1 MSPKSPSLPA
11 MNIIVISAVF
21 PPEPVVSSQT
31 SSQLVDAL
39 IERGHHVQVI
49 VPFPSRPSGQL
60 YEGYQRKAFD
70 TSVDEVGCKLTRC
83 WSTISSKS
91 SISSRF
97 LENISFGIF
106 SSLALLLAVKP
117 DVIYSNSWPIFATG
131 LTTLVAKIKGIPI
144 IISVQDI
151 YPDSLV
157 IQNRLSS
164 NNLITKIFKKI
175 DVAIASSSS
184 HLIVISSQ
192 FSDTYRNDRNISG
205 DKISIIPN
213 WLKKDSSFI
222 SGVNQQNIKVDYRT
236 KYDIPHNDFVVMYG
250 GNIGVAAGVE
260 MVIKAFEL
268 LVKTSDKIWL
278 FIAGAGSQ
286 LEECQIIVRDKK
298 IPRVVFHHPW
308 LKEETA
314 EVLNIANL
322 MILPTMGQQSLV
334 SVPSKLISYMLS
346 GKAILSTALPYSELA
361 NVVDQSKCGWHIE
374 PENFNLVAVE
384 IIRISKLPTSEL
396 LACGESGRRY
406 ALENS
411 TDEVCIPK
419 VINLIESFHH
429 NK

>member
-1 MSPKSPSLPA
+1 
-11 MNIIVISAVF
+11 MNVIVVSAVF

-31 SSQLVDAL
+31 SSQLVNAL
-39 IERGHHVQVI
+39 IQKGHQVQVI

-60 YEGYQRKAFD
+60 YDGYHRKTFD
-70 TSVDEVGCKLTRC
+70 TFIDEVGCKVTRC
-83 WSTISSKS
+83 WSTISPKS
-91 SISSRF
+91 SIASRF

-106 SSLALLLAVKP
+106 SSLALLFAAKP

-157 IQNRLSS
+157 IQSRLSE
-164 NNLITKIFKKI
+164 NNLITKILKKI
-175 DVAIASSSS
+175 DVAIASASS

-192 FSDTYRNDRNISG
+192 FSDIYKNDRNVPAS
-205 DKISIIPN
+205 KISIIPN

-222 SGVNQQNIKVDYRT
+222 SGDNRKDVKVDYRA
-236 KYDIPHNDFVVMYG
+236 KYGIHQDDFVVMYG
-250 GNIGVAAGVE
+250 GNIGVAAGVKTL
-260 MVIKAFEL
+260 IKAFQLIAES
-268 LVKTSDKIWL
+268 SDKTWL
-278 FIAGAGSQ
+278 LIAGGGSQ
-286 LEECQIIVRDKK
+286 LEECQRIVQDNN
-298 IPRVVFHHPW
+298 IPKVVFHHPW

-346 GKAILSTALPYSELA
+346 GKAILSTALPNSELA
-361 NVVDQSKCGWHIE
+361 NVVEQSSCGWHIE
-374 PENFNLVAVE
+374 PENPNLIAEEV
-384 IIRISKLPTSEL
+384 IKISKLPTSNL
-396 LACGESGRRY
+396 LACGEAGRRY

-419 VINLIESFHH
+419 VIDLIESFHS

>member
-1 MSPKSPSLPA
+1 MLPKLTSSPK
-11 MNIIVISAVF
+11 MNIIVVSAVF

-31 SSQLVDAL
+31 SSQLVNAL
-39 IERGHHVQVI
+39 IQKGHQVQVI
-49 VPFPSRPSGQL
+49 IPFPSRPSGQL
-60 YEGYQRKAFD
+60 YDGYHRKPFD
-70 TSVDEVGCKLTRC
+70 TSIDEVGCKVTRC
-83 WSTISSKS
+83 WSTISPKS
-91 SISSRF
+91 SILSRF

-106 SSLALLLAVKP
+106 SSLALLFAAKP

-131 LTTLVAKIKGIPI
+131 LTTLVAKVKGIPI
-144 IISVQDI
+144 IISVQDV

-157 IQNRLSS
+157 IQNRLSES
-164 NNLITKIFKKI
+164 NLITKILKKI
-175 DVAIASSSS
+175 DIAIASTSS

-192 FSDTYRNDRNISG
+192 FSDIYKNDRNVSVS
-205 DKISIIPN
+205 KISIIPN

-222 SGVNQQNIKVDYRT
+222 PEDNQQDIKVDYRA
-236 KYDIPHNDFVVMYG
+236 KYGIPQNDFVVMYG

-260 MVIKAFEL
+260 IVIKAFQ
-268 LVKTSDKIWL
+268 LVEKSSDKIWL
-278 FIAGAGSQ
+278 LIAGGGSQ
-286 LEECQIIVRDKK
+286 LEECRRIVQNDK
-298 IPRVVFHHPW
+298 ISRVVFHHPW

-346 GKAILSTALPYSELA
+346 GKAILSTALPHSELA
-361 NVVDQSKCGWHIE
+361 NVVEKSNCGWHIE
-374 PENFNLVAVE
+374 PESPDLISEEV
-384 IIRISKLPTSEL
+384 IKISKLPTSNL
-396 LACGESGRRY
+396 LACGEAGRRY
-406 ALENS
+406 ALGNS

>member
-1 MSPKSPSLPA
+1 MLPRSPSLSM
-11 MNIIVISAVF
+11 MNVIVISAVF

-31 SSQLVDAL
+31 SSQLVNAL
-39 IERGHHVQVI
+39 IQKGHQVQVI

-60 YEGYQRKAFD
+60 YDGYERKPFD
-70 TSVDEVGCKLTRC
+70 TSIDEFGCKVTRC
-83 WSTISSKS
+83 WSTISPKS
-91 SISSRF
+91 SILSRF

-106 SSLALLLAVKP
+106 SSLALLFAAKP

-131 LTTLVAKIKGIPI
+131 LTTLVAKVKGIPI
-144 IISVQDI
+144 IISVQDV

-157 IQNRLSS
+157 IQNRLSE
-164 NNLITKIFKKI
+164 NNLITKVLKEI
-175 DVAIASSSS
+175 DIAIAGASS

-192 FSDTYRNDRNISG
+192 FSDIYKNDRNVSG
-205 DKISIIPN
+205 SKISIIPN

-222 SGVNQQNIKVDYRT
+222 SVADRQDIKIDYRA
-236 KYDIPHNDFVVMYG
+236 KYGIPNDDFIVMYG

-268 LVKTSDKIWL
+268 VAKKTDKIWL
-278 FIAGAGSQ
+278 LIAGGGSQ
-286 LEECQIIVRDKK
+286 LEECQRIVQENK

-346 GKAILSTALPYSELA
+346 GKAILSTALPHSELA
-361 NVVDQSKCGWHIE
+361 NVVEQSNCGWHIE
-374 PENFNLVAVE
+374 PEKPNFIAEEV
-384 IIRISKLPTSEL
+384 IKISKLPTSNL
-396 LACGESGRRY
+396 LACGEAGRRY

-419 VINLIESFHH
+419 VIDLIESFHH
-429 NK
+429 HK